1 LNQTIP
7 TRRDTA
13 EPGGDHEGP
22 LWPPASYVV
31 PDGHYDEVRDDEGR
45 LRAPWRAFVAH
56 AGDLGDERLAR
67 LQQKAALRIREN
79 GVTYNLLDESDET
92 DESHAR
98 AWSVDALP
106 YVMAGGEW
114 EALAR
119 GLRQRAR
126 LLEALAADLYGEQRL
141 VAEGLVPAALVYG
154 HPDFARSVVG
164 APPPGGVRLHQLA
177 FDVARGPDGVWRV
190 IGTRAQGPSGAGY
203 ALENRITVS
212 RLFPDAFRD
221 LRVHMLGRF
230 FRTVQARMREAAAAL
245 GRDASEGDG
254 SPRTPGR
261 PPRDAHVVL
270 LTPGPWSETY
280 FEHAYLARYLGFPL
294 VEGGDLTVRDDRV
307 WMQTMSGL
315 EPVAAILRRLDDDF
329 CDPVELRADSALGVA
344 GLVSAW
350 RAGAVVLANA
360 LGAGVLESPGLY
372 GFLPP
377 LGQRLLGETL
387 EMASVATWWCGERA
401 ALDDAAAE
409 PSRLVLKPAFSG
421 TRMEPV
427 FLGDLDEGEREARLS
442 ALGAGGAGFVLQE
455 RLPLSHV
462 PVWSEGRLESRAMM
476 LRFYLVADGRGDYRV
491 MPGALARVAGAD
503 RQIVSGQRG
512 GGSKDAWVM
521 ADGPVERYSMLGQGR
536 AAVEFARGPRAL
548 ASRAGENLFWFGRYA
563 ERAAHQARQ
572 LRAMIPRLLDSESFP
587 EALFTPLVACA
598 KRSGLLG
605 DVADDYVPTV
615 ADAGAELFREVFAH
629 DRTSGLAHDLARAA
643 AAGATVRDWIFQ
655 DSWRLTSQLARSFS
669 LPPPTTLADAILV
682 VDHLVVTLAAV
693 SGLEAEGMTRDDGW
707 RVVTL
712 GRLVERLSA
721 ATAAV
726 AAVAASPHRDESALL
741 EWLLDASDASVA
753 YRARYRSL
761 PEWSAVADL
770 LVHDETNPRSVAWL
784 LAELARN
791 TRGLPSPGAD
801 LSGLVAELEACAR
814 RAADARRGDLF
825 RPAGHIADFL
835 GQALSLACALSDA
848 LALRYFRHVY
858 ERTRATA
865 GI

>member
-1 LNQTIP
+1 MTQTNP
-7 TRRDTA
+7 TRREGA
-13 EPGGDHEGP
+13 EADGAAEAPS
-22 LWPPASYVV
+22 WPPASYVV
-31 PDGHYDEVRDDEGR
+31 PEGHWDEVRSEDGQ
-45 LRAPWRAFVAH
+45 LRAPWRAFVAN
-56 AGDLGDERLAR
+56 AGSLDDERLAR

-79 GVTYNLLDESDET
+79 GVTYNLLLDET
-92 DESHAR
+92 NDARAR

-106 YVMAGGEW
+106 YVMAGSEW

-126 LLEALAADLYGEQRL
+126 LLEAVAADLYGEQEL
-141 VAEGLVPAALVYG
+141 VADGLVPAALVYG
-154 HPDFARSVVG
+154 HPDFARSVAG
-164 APPPGGVRLHQLA
+164 AAVPGGVRLHQLA

-230 FRTVQARMREAAAAL
+230 FRTVQARLRDAAAAT
-245 GRDASEGDG
+245 G
-254 SPRTPGR
+254 
-261 PPRDAHVVL
+261 RDAHVVL

-280 FEHAYLARYLGFPL
+280 FEHAYLARYLGFTL
-294 VEGGDLTVRDDRV
+294 AEGGDLTVRDDRV
-307 WMQTMSGL
+307 WLQTMSGL

-350 RAGAVVLANA
+350 RAGNVVMANA

-377 LGQRLLGETL
+377 LCERLLGETL
-387 EMASVATWWCGERA
+387 ETASVATWWCGEPA
-401 ALDDAAAE
+401 ALADAEYEAGH
-409 PSRLVLKPAFSG
+409 LVLKPAFSG
-421 TRMEPV
+421 TRMEPL
-427 FLGDLDEGEREARLS
+427 FLGDLAADEREERL
-442 ALGAGGAGFVLQE
+442 AELHGNGAGFVLQE
-455 RLPLSHV
+455 NLPLSHV

-476 LRFYLVADGRGDYRV
+476 LRFFLVSDGRGDYRV

-521 ADGPVERYSMLGQGR
+521 AEGPVERFSMLGQGR

-563 ERAAHQARQ
+563 ERAAHQARL
-572 LRAMIPRLLDSESFP
+572 LRAMIPRLLDFESFP
-587 EALFTPLVACA
+587 EALFAPVVGCA
-598 KRSGLLG
+598 RGIGLFG

-615 ADAGAELFREVFAH
+615 TDGGRELFHQVFAH
-629 DRTSGLAHDLARAA
+629 DRASGLAHDLRRAA
-643 AAGATVRDWIFQ
+643 AAGATVRDWISQ
-655 DSWRLTSQLARSFS
+655 DSWRLVSELARSFS
-669 LPPPTTLADAILV
+669 APPPSVLADAVLA
-682 VDHLVVTLAAV
+682 VDHLTVTLAAV

-707 RVVTL
+707 HVVTL
-712 GRLVERLSA
+712 GRLVERLSST
-721 ATAAV
+721 TAAV
-726 AAVAASPHRDESALL
+726 GEVAVCNDRDESALL
-741 EWLLDASDASVA
+741 EWLLDVCDSTIA

-761 PEWSAVADL
+761 PEWAAVADL
-770 LVHDETNPRSVAWL
+770 LVHDESNPRSVAWL
-784 LAELARN
+784 LARLAEH
-791 TRGLPSPGAD
+791 TRRLPAPGEKLAT
-801 LSGLVAELEACAR
+801 LVTGIDGCAR
-814 RAADARRGDLF
+814 RASDARRGDLF
-825 RPAGHIADFL
+825 RPPGHIADFL
-835 GQALSLACALSDA
+835 HRSRSLAFSLSDA

-858 ERTRATA
+858 DRTRATT
-865 GI
+865 GL